1 MWAAAGGE
9 PRRGSGRGEPQEA
22 GHFWQRRRRRRLGF
36 AGRRVLEAGGRAGA
50 WWWWGRR
57 RRRAVRCRVEKFIW
71 SCGKGGSEARSR
83 SRSRCSLSLWCGPW
97 AGVWLPRFRLVAETR
112 GREEQGKGLSRSA
125 FSRRAGPGRIDT
137 GALRSTLPRLQN
149 WWDFARDLDGFRARF
164 EPVSFHASQMF
175 PSSLFAMKW
184 I

>member
-1 MWAAAGGE
+1 MVVVGAEAEEGRAVPGGKIYLE
-9 PRRGSGRGEPQEA
+9 LRERWKRGE
-22 GHFWQRRRRRRLGF
+22 
-36 AGRRVLEAGGRAGA
+36 V
-50 WWWWGRR
+50 
-57 RRRAVRCRVEKFIW
+57 AVAV
-71 SCGKGGSEARSR
+71 ALL
-83 SRSRCSLSLWCGPW
+83 SLSLWCGPW

-149 WWDFARDLDGFRARF
+149 WWDFARDLDGFRANF
-164 EPVSFHASQMF
+164 EPVLFHASQMF